1 MKFKIWFTLAAAMML
16 LSACGVKATP
26 TPLPTVML
34 QDNTSALNQGTP
46 TPSSSSSAAASGV
59 LVSDHQSELAFLSSS
74 NVKTLNVSVGQSVK
88 TGDLLAALDSSALQI
103 QLDQANLA
111 AAVLTSPLAVSNA
124 QKTVADDK
132 ADLDSA
138 QGTYYWWLDL
148 QKQSQDQ
155 MSKANADMIVAKSD
169 LKDAQDNYN
178 KYDEAPDNQKD
189 KAIAYQKIYAV
200 QQRIKDIQNRINL
213 YSIVDPLQMAKY
225 KAAVDV
231 AKAKLADDEAL
242 LTALNGGEL
251 PQTPTG
257 TSSAQLTQA
266 RLNADLAQVN
276 LKNSQLIAPFDGTVA
291 EIDLSVGT
299 FMPAGKTGI
308 TVIDPL
314 HLHVETTDLSERD
327 VANVKVGQEVA
338 VTIKPLNQTTKG
350 KVTAISPQADTLGG
364 DVVYKTFIQL
374 DTLPDG
380 ALPGMSVTVE
390 FLAQ

>member
-1 MKFKIWFTLAAAMML
+1 
-16 LSACGVKATP
+16 
-26 TPLPTVML
+26 
-34 QDNTSALNQGTP
+34 
-46 TPSSSSSAAASGV
+46 
-59 LVSDHQSELAFLSSS
+59 
-74 NVKTLNVSVGQSVK
+74 
-88 TGDLLAALDSSALQI
+88 
-103 QLDQANLA
+103 
-111 AAVLTSPLAVSNA
+111 VLTSPLAVSNA

>member
-26 TPLPTVML
+26 TQLPTVML

-276 LKNSQLIAPFDGTVA
+276 LKNLQLIAPFDGTVA